1 MAGRMKPSRKHGPF
15 DPRFSKIRKK
25 VGAPGTQT
33 LNAPIRFSIARRTM

>member
-25 VGAPGTQT
+25 VGAPGAKKPAT
-33 LNAPIRFSIARRTM
+33 PVRFSFARRTM